1 MPTSQALSVKE
12 AGSSGSTAEVGADGF
27 SSDGSGVA
35 IEEDAAQSEESGISM
50 ESLEADVDTGNL
62 DDVGGFEAGEEY
74 ANMVTES
81 EEASSYGSSDFES
94 APESNS
100 ENSAAE
106 YF

>member
-1 MPTSQALSVKE
+1 MR
-12 AGSSGSTAEVGADGF
+12 DGF

-100 ENSAAE
+100 GKQCG
-106 YF
+106 